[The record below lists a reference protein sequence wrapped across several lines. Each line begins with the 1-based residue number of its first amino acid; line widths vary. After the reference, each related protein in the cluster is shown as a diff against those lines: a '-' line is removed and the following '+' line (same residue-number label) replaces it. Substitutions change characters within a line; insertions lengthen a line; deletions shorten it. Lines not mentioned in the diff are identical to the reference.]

1 MTWATAIVLIVLIS
15 AIAGVMRSRSR
26 SADHRANNRDRPE
39 DAAVSAREQE
49 LQRELAELRERIK
62 VLERIATDANSAET
76 RETKAIAEEI
86 ERLRG
91 DGP

>member
-15 AIAGVMRSRSR
+15 AVAGIMRSRSR
-26 SADHRANNRDRPE
+26 TDRPGE
-39 DAAVSAREQE
+39 SEGRPPEQVNSPEREQE
-49 LQRELAELRERIK
+49 LQREVTELRERIK
-62 VLERIATDANSAET
+62 VLERIATDTNSTEA

-91 DGP
+91 E